1 MLDINDLVNDYINIK
16 VKLIFFFF
24 GLLYKMYVM
33 VMFFESF
40 ILKLNKCV
48 FSDKNKEKSI
58 NCLDYYVY
66 NIIN

>member
-33 VMFFESF
+33 VMF
-40 ILKLNKCV
+40 LKVL
-48 FSDKNKEKSI
+48 F
-58 NCLDYYVY
+58 
-66 NIIN
+66 

>member
-1 MLDINDLVNDYINIK
+1 
-16 VKLIFFFF
+16 
-24 GLLYKMYVM
+24 MYVM